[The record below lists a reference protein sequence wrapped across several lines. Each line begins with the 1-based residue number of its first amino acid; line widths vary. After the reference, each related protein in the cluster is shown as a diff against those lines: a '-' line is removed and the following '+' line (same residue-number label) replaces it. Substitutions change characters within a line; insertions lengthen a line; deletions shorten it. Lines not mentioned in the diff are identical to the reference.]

1 MKIPC
6 SNCSQRLEIPDEFA
20 GQTIECPACKA
31 SLAVPAMAAP
41 PPASAQVQESAP
53 QVAPSRKSKS
63 TMSKLLVASV
73 VGVAVVVLMLI
84 VFGGP
89 HTPSISIHEAAKD
102 GNIEAVKQHLIAGT
116 DPNFED
122 EFSSETGN
130 TNFSGTTPLHVA
142 AGNGHKEIAEFLI
155 SEGANVN
162 ALAKL
167 VDKRM
172 KNSPMGA
179 LEPFNEPI
187 EMQMSPLDLAI
198 GNDHKEMVELLI
210 ANGAELDG
218 GESGRPIPLMAA
230 IMKKDIGRK
239 NIEIVELLVNNG
251 ANLNAEMTVGQT
263 PLRLAIRLT
272 KHSLSQNKIARLLIE
287 KGADVNTKTKYG
299 STLLH
304 DAAGSSNR
312 EIVELLINNGLDVN
326 AKAGSGSHATGRT
339 PLYAAAAGGQLETVE
354 LLIAKG
360 ADVHAKIVPL
370 KNAKPDT
377 GTTILHAAV
386 YSGNEEIVELLIAKG
401 LDVNAKDYGTEI
413 TPLHKATLE
422 GHTYVVELL
431 IAKGANVNAKDRH
444 HRTPLDCVRRS
455 EHPDI
460 AALLRK
466 HGGKTRKELK

>member
-6 SNCSQRLEIPDEFA
+6 SNCNQRLEIPDEFA

-89 HTPSISIHEAAKD
+89 RTPSISIHEAAKD

-162 ALAKL
+162 ALSKL

-239 NIEIVELLVNNG
+239 NIEIVELLINNG

-444 HRTPLDCVRRS
+444 HRTPLDCIRRS

>member
-89 HTPSISIHEAAKD
+89 RTPSISIHEAAKD

-130 TNFSGTTPLHVA
+130 TNFSGTPLHVA

-162 ALAKL
+162 ALSKL

-239 NIEIVELLVNNG
+239 NIEIVELLINNG

-263 PLRLAIRLT
+263 PLRLAIQLT
-272 KHSLSQNKIARLLIE
+272 KHSLAQNKIARLLIE

-304 DAAGSSNR
+304 DAALSSNR

-377 GTTILHAAV
+377 GRTILHAAV

-401 LDVNAKDYGTEI
+401 LDVNAKDYGDEI

-431 IAKGANVNAKDRH
+431 TAKGANVNAKDRH
-444 HRTPLDCVRRS
+444 RRTPLDCVRRS

-466 HGGKTRKELK
+466 HGGKTGKELK

>member
-41 PPASAQVQESAP
+41 PSATPEVRATTP
-53 QVAPSRKSKS
+53 QVGSPQKSKS
-63 TMSKLLVASV
+63 PISKLVIASV
-73 VGVAVVVLMLI
+73 AGVAVVVLML
-84 VFGGP
+84 VFFSGP
-89 HTPSISIHEAAKD
+89 RTPSISIHEAAKD

-142 AGNGHKEIAEFLI
+142 TGNGHKEIAEFLI

-162 ALAKL
+162 ALSKL

-179 LEPFNEPI
+179 LEPFNKPI
-187 EMQMSPLDLAI
+187 EVQTSPLDLAI
-198 GNDHKEMVELLI
+198 GNEHKEMVELLI

-251 ANLNAEMTVGQT
+251 ANLNAEMTVGRT
-263 PLRLAIRLT
+263 PLRLAISLT
-272 KHSLSQNKIARLLIE
+272 RHSLSQNKIARLLIE

-304 DAAGSSNR
+304 DAAGISNR
-312 EIVELLINNGLDVN
+312 EIVELLINKGLDVN
-326 AKAGSGSHATGRT
+326 AKAGRGSHATGIT
-339 PLYAAAAGGQLETVE
+339 PLYAAAAGGQMETVK

-370 KNAKPDT
+370 INAKPDT

-401 LDVNAKDYGTEI
+401 LDVNAKDYGDEI

-431 IAKGANVNAKDRH
+431 IAKGANVNAKDRLR
-444 HRTPLDCVRRS
+444 RTPLDCVRRS

-466 HGGKTRKELK
+466 HGGKKGSRN